1 MKEIETKKRLGRA
14 LSSEERRVVPAKKSP
29 PSGPP
34 GPPGPPGQ
42 PSPPGQPG
50 QPGPN

>member
-34 GPPGPPGQ
+34 GPPGQ

-50 QPGPN
+50 PN